1 MKYSEF
7 ITKKSQIDLND
18 GFEPIW
24 MPDFLFDFQRHLV
37 DWSIRKGRAAIFADC
52 VAGETIVLTA
62 DGPQRMDALAH
73 ISKPLAV
80 WCRDRNG
87 EPQLAEVSPPWVN
100 GVAPLYQLL
109 FSSGRTLTATKWH
122 RLLSADGW
130 KAVGW
135 LKIGEC
141 LLVCD
146 ASRLPSIS
154 VYGPLARPASGPRC
168 ARTVQGSSRRVAADT
183 NRSQPICGLHPS
195 EGQAFEVGRCVASC
209 FSWDTLVA
217 VNYIRTDLFYDL
229 EVPGFFNYFAN
240 GLVSHNCGLGK
251 TPMQLVW
258 ADNVARKSGK
268 PVIIITP
275 LAVAAQ
281 TKREAMK
288 FGIDADVSRDGK
300 VHRITITNYES
311 LHKFNSADFTGGV
324 ADESSAI
331 KAFDGRRRKNVVR
344 FFSKLPYRLLCTATP
359 SPNDFIE
366 LGTQSE
372 CLGIMT
378 QSDMLGFF
386 FRETE
391 NMRHTVFREDDFWN
405 KLKYWFKPHSEQPF
419 WRWVSS
425 WSRALRTPEDI
436 GFKDDRF
443 KLPELRIN
451 KAVIDVPYIPK
462 GELFARPAIW
472 LHEQRE
478 ERHRTL
484 NERCEKVTELVKHDR
499 PAITWCHFN
508 EEGILLAK
516 LIPDAV
522 EVAGRHSD
530 EFKEQALND
539 FATGGFRV
547 LVSKPKIACWGMN
560 YQNCGDMT
568 FFPSFSFEQ
577 LYQGIRRC
585 YRFGR
590 TDPVNV
596 SIVSALGESEVTDGL
611 ERKKQQAE
619 RMFAQLVKYMNDA
632 MHMVSDG
639 THATATLMPAWLSSA
654 DGHLGNGTAVIT
666 ENPGIYAKPRKQK
679 AQPKPLKKKADT
691 TNSIPLELPPWLNG
705 KAGSNAG

>member
-1 MKYSEF
+1 
-7 ITKKSQIDLND
+7 
-18 GFEPIW
+18 
-24 MPDFLFDFQRHLV
+24 
-37 DWSIRKGRAAIFADC
+37 
-52 VAGETIVLTA
+52 
-62 DGPQRMDALAH
+62 
-73 ISKPLAV
+73 
-80 WCRDRNG
+80 
-87 EPQLAEVSPPWVN
+87 
-100 GVAPLYQLL
+100 
-109 FSSGRTLTATKWH
+109 
-122 RLLSADGW
+122 
-130 KAVGW
+130 
-135 LKIGEC
+135 
-141 LLVCD
+141 
-146 ASRLPSIS
+146 
-154 VYGPLARPASGPRC
+154 
-168 ARTVQGSSRRVAADT
+168 
-183 NRSQPICGLHPS
+183 
-195 EGQAFEVGRCVASC
+195 
-209 FSWDTLVA
+209 
-217 VNYIRTDLFYDL
+217 LFYDL